1 MVSRIQ
7 IQMNI
12 VKFIDQ
18 GGVLMALRKRLRGIT
33 RNIGFSEPHN
43 YHHFDL
49 SQ

>member
-1 MVSRIQ
+1 
-7 IQMNI
+7 MNI
-12 VKFIDQ
+12 VKFTDQ

-33 RNIGFSEPHN
+33 INTDFSDPHN